1 MISNYSWLFET
12 SKSNYQLNQYIYIS
26 FHIYYYLMLNIWR
39 VRRGRDGMLVV
50 FTNNCPISAY
60 PYWFMAG
67 IPR

>member
-39 VRRGRDGMLVV
+39 ARRGRDAS
-50 FTNNCPISAY
+50 CIY
-60 PYWFMAG
+60 K
-67 IPR
+67 